1 MNTTKSVYNRLFA
14 EDKVELASERVDL
27 TSIDDFNKAAA
38 ITVKG
43 VNEGNA
49 LVSQAA
55 KMLNDA
61 ASKYKQTISANESA
75 IKLGEKII
83 ADAKS
88 LGIPAPDV
96 LVKTVS
102 MLQIRLK
109 DLQGAA
115 DRISK
120 TANGT
125 YGITK

>member
-1 MNTTKSVYNRLFA
+1 MNTTKTIYNKLFS
-14 EDKVELASERVDL
+14 EDKVELASKRIDL
-27 TSIDDFNKAAA
+27 TSMDDFNKAAS
-38 ITVKG
+38 ITIKG
-43 VNEGNA
+43 VNDGNA

-61 ASKYKQTISANESA
+61 ASKYKQTISANDSA
-75 IKLGEKII
+75 IKLGQKII

-88 LGIPAPDV
+88 LGISAPDV

-102 MLQIRLK
+102 MLQTRLK

>member
-1 MNTTKSVYNRLFA
+1 MNTTKSVYNRLFS

-102 MLQIRLK
+102 MLQTRLK